1 MTIKNPVEDD
11 GSVESGLTSREHS
24 KFTKKRAFVFCFI
37 FLLFLAFIAVA
48 VFYAKYGVMKEKTAG
63 VSNVTPVASMPL
75 ATDVFDSGMDGFKDC
90 KVLYENCKK
99 EDGCALS
106 SYCGQGENRVCE
118 IYDCDSTYGI
128 RVHGDGIAMAAY
140 TVNKT
145 DAGAA
150 QEKNCTWNMDVFEHN
165 CIDGKMEMKVKVST
179 AGQCKVSGFDI
190 AYDGKE
196 SQPNTFSR
204 INDFTYA
211 VELDKC
217 DNITEISPRFE

>member
-11 GSVESGLTSREHS
+11 SSVESNLTSREHS
-24 KFTKKRAFVFCFI
+24 KFTKKRAFAFCFI
-37 FLLFLAFIAVA
+37 FLLLLAFIAAA
-48 VFYAKYGVMKEKTAG
+48 VFYEKYGMVKNNT
-63 VSNVTPVASMPL
+63 NDVTKMTEETGTMA
-75 ATDVFDSGMDGFKDC
+75 AADVFDSGMDGFKGC
-90 KVLYENCKK
+90 KILYENCKK

-128 RVHGDGIAMAAY
+128 RVYGDGIAMASY
-140 TVNKT
+140 TVDKT
-145 DAGAA
+145 DTGAA

-165 CIDGKMEMKVKVST
+165 CVDGKMEMKVKVST

-190 AYDGKE
+190 AYDGKTN
-196 SQPNTFSR
+196 QPNTFSR
-204 INDFTYA
+204 INDFTYS

-217 DNITEISPRFE
+217 GNLTEISPRFK